1 MSTRPLLLL
10 ATAFALLVALAA
22 FTLVRRMFL
31 HTRGRRIGR
40 YARPRKALLVL
51 DLQEGYVSAPGRE
64 LVTARPATRLTET
77 VNRLIDHAEKA
88 GWEVAYV
95 RQVFGSSLLL
105 RLHGGRRQ
113 GKVIV
118 DRRIRVINA
127 NDFEKDRTDA
137 FSSRPLERL
146 LIDREVDELFL
157 VGVDAAY
164 CVFTTALGA
173 RSRGYRVSVVADAV
187 ASRHP
192 LGGVLER
199 YRRRGIGVV
208 ESGELLRAPAPP
220 ARAT

>member
-1 MSTRPLLLL
+1 MRLTLLLL
-10 ATAFALLVALAA
+10 ATAAALFVAFAA
-22 FTLVRRMFL
+22 FSLVRRMFL
-31 HTRGRRIGR
+31 HTRGRRIDR
-40 YARPRKALLVL
+40 YAAPRKALLVL
-51 DLQEGYVSAPGRE
+51 DLQEGDVSAPGRE
-64 LVTARPATRLTET
+64 LVTARPATRLTDT

-95 RQVFGSSLLL
+95 RQVFRSSLLL
-105 RLHGGRRQ
+105 RLHGGRRA

-146 LIDREVDELFL
+146 LIDRQVDELYL

-173 RSRGYRVSVVADAV
+173 KSRGYKVSVVADAV
-187 ASRHP
+187 ASRHDLRAVLP
-192 LGGVLER
+192 RFRRKGV
-199 YRRRGIGVV
+199 GVV
-208 ESGELLRAPAPP
+208 ESGELLDPA
-220 ARAT
+220 